1 MQKNEEEDEAMVM
14 YIAKKKLPLQIQNK
28 PFKNNGQKPPY
39 DMS

>member
-28 PFKNNGQKPPY
+28 PFKKKWSKTPL
-39 DMS
+39 